1 MNGFYTKCNTELKW
15 VHMNKV
21 FKNKPS
27 KICGRLT
34 TFKKIKR
41 VWAASSRPYPF
52 KIFKDCLPNFTWSIL
67 ENFVTYGCLLLLL
80 LFFFFFGNVQT
91 NEMAP
96 NCHITDILTIPLTY
110 LKIFKSSNT
119 SFISIPFKNNAE
131 PPGATFNF
139 SNS

>member
-1 MNGFYTKCNTELKW
+1 MVSITNAILSWNGFIWTKYSRINQVKFVEDRQPLK
-15 VHMNKV
+15 K
-21 FKNKPS
+21 
-27 KICGRLT
+27 L
-34 TFKKIKR
+34 R

-52 KIFKDCLPNFTWSIL
+52 KFFKDCLPNFTWSIL

-80 LFFFFFGNVQT
+80 FLFFLGNVQT

-139 SNS
+139 SIS

>member
-1 MNGFYTKCNTELKW
+1 MVSIPNAILSWNGFIWTKYSRTNQVKFVEDWQPLKKLKEYGLLQAD
-15 VHMNKV
+15 HT
-21 FKNKPS
+21 PS
-27 KICGRLT
+27 KFLKTVFQTLLG
-34 TFKKIKR
+34 
-41 VWAASSRPYPF
+41 PF
-52 KIFKDCLPNFTWSIL
+52 LKTLSHMAVC
-67 ENFVTYGCLLLLL
+67 YCCCC
-80 LFFFFFGNVQT
+80 FFFFGNVQT

>member
-1 MNGFYTKCNTELKW
+1 MVSITNAILSWNGFIWTKYSRINQVKFVEDRQPLK
-15 VHMNKV
+15 K
-21 FKNKPS
+21 
-27 KICGRLT
+27 L
-34 TFKKIKR
+34 R

-52 KIFKDCLPNFTWSIL
+52 KFFKDCLPNFTWSIL

-80 LFFFFFGNVQT
+80 FFFFWQRS
-91 NEMAP
+91 NEWGGSKLS
-96 NCHITDILTIPLTY
+96 ITDILTIPLTY